1 MTVPYIPPDPYPQ
14 PETRPSS
21 SRPCAIS
28 FKPCFALSVRTA
40 DLEVEKLPS
49 RSILPG
55 FPLDAALSAMTCG
68 RHTPRPNSSPD
79 VTTSSL
85 CLSLNPSARFCH
97 NIPAHSSLPN
107 LDRVL
112 SSFSQHSL
120 LLIAVAPS
128 FAFCRFA
135 SASPAPLQR
144 RKDTQALGSGSADAT
159 YLPAQIG
166 GIVGSYAVSLI
177 VVASLLLVLS
187 KRRRERLSNGE
198 NEAEF
203 LARVDK
209 PQEVAE
215 PPPDAPIYQNPP
227 LSPRSVPRSPVVLNI
242 KTNFSTDLAP
252 ASPLPGDHN
261 QYITPTSSTSL
272 NRSPLGVDP
281 AVDQR
286 VVTADRIMAQAQLE
300 DMYKYVMEHDEAKA
314 NGVEPPPIPLTT
326 GDNRSSTGAGTARPS
341 TAGATAKAPSILKKE
356 KAKPAQLDLTKS
368 QAPEGEK
375 RQSKASA
382 LFAALKSP
390 KKKPKGVNI
399 SSPIMTPMSGT
410 FPRESQE
417 MNTIPPRQY
426 APAPPPPP
434 VPTDDLPFRR
444 PSKASNAM
452 PITPEESPVATQ
464 SIDERLGRDGRE
476 SHSHKNSAAPTEAE
490 PVSADSEHSQAPLV
504 GLPQSPKPGQNRFP
518 TLPASPRASRASP
531 PPSLPLSPKVGSFS
545 RPNPPSAVRPG
556 GALPLR
562 AYEPSVASPTS
573 SSVQTKQTVFE
584 RAGPMSPDGGRTPF
598 TATAVPYSPYQPFT
612 PCVPVTPSLVTKADR
627 KRMKRMEP
635 KTPTLQM
642 VQSTED
648 LW

>member
-1 MTVPYIPPDPYPQ
+1 M
-14 PETRPSS
+14 
-21 SRPCAIS
+21 
-28 FKPCFALSVRTA
+28 
-40 DLEVEKLPS
+40 EKLPS
-49 RSILPG
+49 HSTLPG
-55 FPLDAALSAMTCG
+55 FPLDASISAMCPG
-68 RHTPRPNSSPD
+68 HHTRTPDSPLAVTAPSHRPSSK
-79 VTTSSL
+79 
-85 CLSLNPSARFCH
+85 PSAGSGPY
-97 NIPAHSSLPN
+97 ISSHSSLPS
-107 LDRVL
+107 LRRVL
-112 SSFSQHSL
+112 ARPPQHTL
-120 LLIAVAPS
+120 LSIAVAPS
-128 FAFCRFA
+128 LAFCRFA

-144 RKDTQALGSGSADAT
+144 REDTQAVGSGSADTT

-177 VVASLLLVLS
+177 IVASLLLLLS

-198 NEAEF
+198 NEVEF
-203 LARVDK
+203 ISRVDK
-209 PQEVAE
+209 PQEVAQQ
-215 PPPDAPIYQNPP
+215 PPDAHLFQNAP

-242 KTNFSTDLAP
+242 KTNFNTHLAP
-252 ASPLPGDHN
+252 VSPLSGDHN
-261 QYITPTSSTSL
+261 QYITPTSPVSL
-272 NRSPLGVDP
+272 NRSPLGVD
-281 AVDQR
+281 ATVDQR

-314 NGVEPPPIPLTT
+314 NGVEPPPVPVPT
-326 GDNRSSTGAGTARPS
+326 GDNRGSSGSARPS
-341 TAGATAKAPSILKKE
+341 TAGATAKPPSILKKE
-356 KAKPAQLDLTKS
+356 RTKPAQLNLAQA

-399 SSPIMTPMSGT
+399 SSPLMTPMSGT

-434 VPTDDLPFRR
+434 VPTGDLPFRR
-444 PSKASNAM
+444 PSKASNTM
-452 PITPEESPVATQ
+452 PLTPDESPIATQ
-464 SIDERLGRDGRE
+464 SIDERLGHEGRHG
-476 SHSHKNSAAPTEAE
+476 HSRNHSAALTEAE

-518 TLPASPRASRASP
+518 TLPASPRASRFSP
-531 PPSLPLSPKVGSFS
+531 PPSLPLSPKAGSFS
-545 RPNPPSAVRPG
+545 RPNAPSAVRTG

-562 AYEPSVASPTS
+562 AYEPSVTSPTT

-584 RAGPMSPDGGRTPF
+584 RAGPMSPGGGRTPF
-598 TATAVPYSPYQPFT
+598 TASAVPYSPYQPFT

-627 KRMKRMEP
+627 KKMRRMEP

-642 VQSTED
+642 VQSSD
-648 LW
+648 DMW